1 MKSNNVTYLI
11 KRGISSVWKN
21 FVMSFACFCVL
32 AVSLVLVGC
41 TVLMMMNVNIVM
53 GNIENTN
60 EITIFLDEGVTQ
72 AQIDHI
78 GDVLNSNKT
87 LTDIRYYPKEQ
98 ALEDFR
104 NDMGEFAELLDYLED
119 NPMPETYLAR
129 VTDLTK
135 IRSAVNAIESIDGV
149 EQVKAPDEFA
159 RALVNI
165 RNTFSIILL
174 CLLAAMITV
183 SIIIVTNSIKS
194 SVFIRRNEISIMKYV
209 GATNAFIKWPFF
221 VEGTFIGILAG
232 AAAWGSTWLIC
243 DSIYSLF
250 TADVALWSMSG
261 FYGLIPFG
269 DIMWI
274 VLAADCAAGALL
286 GALGSVISTNKY
298 LGV

>member
-32 AVSLVLVGC
+32 AVSLVLVSC
-41 TVLMMMNVNIVM
+41 TALMMINVNIVM
-53 GNIENTN
+53 GNIEDTN
-60 EITIFLDEGVTQ
+60 EITIYLQDGVTAEQ
-72 AQIDHI
+72 VQHI
-78 GDVLNSNKT
+78 GDVLKNNKN
-87 LTDIRYYPKEQ
+87 LMEVRYYSKEQ

-104 NDMGEFAELLDYLED
+104 KDMGEYSALLDLLED

-129 VTDLTK
+129 IAELSK
-135 IRSAVNAIESIDGV
+135 IHTTVDAIESIEGV
-149 EQVKAPDEFA
+149 EQVKAAYQFA
-159 RALVNI
+159 GVLVNI
-165 RNTFSIILL
+165 RNTFTIILL

-183 SIIIVTNSIKS
+183 SIIIVINSIKS
-194 SVFIRRNEISIMKYV
+194 SVFTRRNEISIMKYV

-232 AAAWGSTWLIC
+232 AAAWGATWIIC

-250 TADVALWSMSG
+250 TADIALWTMFG
-261 FYGLIPFG
+261 FYGMIPFG
-269 DIMWI
+269 SIMWI

-298 LGV
+298 LRV

>member
-32 AVSLVLVGC
+32 AVSLVLVSC
-41 TVLMMMNVNIVM
+41 TVLMMMNVSIVM
-53 GNIENTN
+53 GNIEDTN
-60 EITIFLDEGVTQ
+60 EITIYLDDDVTQ

-78 GDVLNSNKT
+78 GDVLNSNKN
-87 LTDIRYYPKEQ
+87 LTDIRYYSKEQ

-104 NDMGEFAELLDYLED
+104 EDMGEYAELLDLLED
-119 NPMPETYLAR
+119 NPMPETYRAR
-129 VTDLTK
+129 VAELSK
-135 IRSAVNAIESIDGV
+135 IRSVVNAIESIDGV
-149 EQVKAPDEFA
+149 EQAKAPYEFA
-159 RALVNI
+159 GVLVNI
-165 RNTFSIILL
+165 RNTFTIILL

-183 SIIIVTNSIKS
+183 SIIIVINSIKS
-194 SVFIRRNEISIMKYV
+194 SVFTRRNEISIMKYV

-221 VEGTFIGILAG
+221 VEGTFIGILSG
-232 AAAWGSTWLIC
+232 AAAWGATWLIC

-250 TADVALWSMSG
+250 TADVALWTMFG
-261 FYGLIPFG
+261 FYGMIPFG
-269 DIMWI
+269 DIMWF

-298 LGV
+298 LRV

>member
-32 AVSLVLVGC
+32 AVSLLLVSC
-41 TVLMMMNVNIVM
+41 TIIMMMNANIIM
-53 GNIENTN
+53 GNIEDTN
-60 EITIFLDEGVTQ
+60 EITIFLDEDVTQ

-78 GDVLNSNKT
+78 GDVLNNNQN

-104 NDMGEFAELLDYLED
+104 EELGDKAGLLDYLED
-119 NPMPETYLAR
+119 NPMPETYR
-129 VTDLTK
+129 VRVNDITK
-135 IRSAVNAIESIDGV
+135 IRSTVSAIESIEGV

-165 RNTFSIILL
+165 RNTFSVILL
-174 CLLAAMITV
+174 CLLAAMIAV

-194 SVFIRRNEISIMKYV
+194 SVFTRRNEISIMKYV
-209 GATNAFIKWPFF
+209 GATNSFIKWPFF

-232 AAAWGSTWLIC
+232 VAAWGGTWAIC
-243 DSIYSLF
+243 DSVYSLF
-250 TADVALWSMSG
+250 TAEISLWTMFG
-261 FYGLIPFG
+261 FYGMIPFG
-269 DIMWI
+269 GIMWI
-274 VLAADCAAGALL
+274 VLAANCAAGALL
-286 GALGSVISTNKY
+286 GALGTVISTNKY
-298 LGV
+298 LRV